1 LLYNLESG
9 FRKSEGPNLLIE
21 KGGCGRHRA
30 KRKEQRGKRKEE
42 ISSQLIGNRSK

>member
-30 KRKEQRGKRKEE
+30 KRKEQRAKSKEERGKRKLAH
-42 ISSQLIGNRSK
+42 SS